1 MTIYNKHH
9 KVPKH
14 MGGTDDP
21 SNIEILTVEE
31 HAEAHRILYEQ
42 YGCWQDEIAWKGLS
56 GIVGKDEILKE
67 IYRHNGKTMGLK
79 NKGRTPWNNGLT
91 KDDPRVAK
99 YCTPV
104 GYKFKDT
111 SKMGRYE
118 RTPEILEKLKVKKS
132 AEHKEKLRIK
142 SKEQFSDAV
151 FKENFIM
158 KMKSLRAVCPYCGM
172 ESNKSNITRHMKK
185 CVKN

>member
-1 MTIYNKHH
+1 
-9 KVPKH
+9 

-42 YGCWQDEIAWKGLS
+42 YGCWQDEVAWKGLS

-79 NKGRTPWNNGLT
+79 NKGRTPWNSGLT

-99 YCTPV
+99 YCIPV

-132 AEHKEKLRIK
+132 AEHKEKIRIK